1 MIRRCVL
8 VLGKGF
14 YDACC
19 ISPVRYRGE
28 RSRTSFFA
36 SEQLTQGKHAAVF
49 EPGFAEVCHL
59 SEVVVSFSDTDA
71 FMMYC

>member
-1 MIRRCVL
+1 MPVAFHLSGTEGREAVL
-8 VLGKGF
+8 
-14 YDACC
+14 
-19 ISPVRYRGE
+19 R
-28 RSRTSFFA
+28 FFA